1 MSDCIVAM
9 KSRTAAERAKRLTAQ
24 RREISVVSIDPS
36 VTRGGCSVGL
46 RLNCAEVPRL
56 LRELERRGI
65 EHGETI
71 GAWAR

>member
-9 KSRTAAERAKRLTAQ
+9 KSRTAAERAKRLAA
-24 RREISVVSIDPS
+24 RRQDISVVSIDPS

-56 LRELERRGI
+56 LREMERQGI

-71 GAWAR
+71 GAWVR